1 MFSQIAV
8 LVVLILLNA
17 YFAASE
23 IAFIS
28 LNDAKIEKQAKEGN
42 KKAKQIYKMLKNPS
56 KFLATIQI
64 GITLA
69 GFLSSAFASDA
80 FADKLAP
87 MLNNLLPM
95 LGTDTWR
102 TISIILIT
110 ILLSFFTL
118 VFGELV
124 PKRLAMK
131 YYEKV
136 SFGTIGVIRGIS
148 FITAP
153 FVKLLTF
160 STNVISKIFGVKENE
175 EEIVTEEEIKMM
187 IDEGEEKGTIDQE
200 EKELLNNVFEFN
212 DTTASEIMTPRID
225 IFALKISQDLY
236 EVLDELDDY
245 KYSRIPVYEDTIDN
259 IKGIILIKDIL
270 KDLRDKKKINIKKLI
285 KEVHFVP
292 ESVPIDKLF
301 RQLQRNKMQM
311 AIVIDEYGGTAG
323 LVTMEDILE
332 ELVGNIFDEH
342 DEEELEYELIDENT
356 YMVNGNISIGDLEK
370 IIGIEI
376 SDGDYE
382 TLSGYLLGKLEELPP
397 EGEEKYNENDRLN
410 IKVLRNNKEKEC
422 YAVLKKDKN
431 GNLTIGIY
439 LAILNNVS
447 TKEEVTY
454 VFKNNE
460 SGSSR
465 GLMCALEIYNRI
477 TDFDI
482 TKGDIIAGTGSI
494 EADGTVG
501 DIDGVKYKI
510 KGAVKNK
517 AKVFIV
523 PSGNYDE
530 ALKLKEKNNYDI
542 ELIKADNLH
551 NVIENLKNR

>member
-42 KKAKQIYKMLKNPS
+42 KKAKQIYKMVKNPS

-95 LGTDTWR
+95 LGMDTWR

-225 IFALKISQDLY
+225 IFALEISQDLY

-397 EGEEKYNENDRLN
+397 EGEETIIEDGK
-410 IKVLRNNKEKEC
+410 
-422 YAVLKKDKN
+422 
-431 GNLTIGIY
+431 LT
-439 LAILNNVS
+439 
-447 TKEEVTY
+447 
-454 VFKNNE
+454 
-460 SGSSR
+460 
-465 GLMCALEIYNRI
+465 
-477 TDFDI
+477 
-482 TKGDIIAGTGSI
+482 
-494 EADGTVG
+494 
-501 DIDGVKYKI
+501 YKI
-510 KGAVKNK
+510 EEYEDKRIKRVKICKNK
-517 AKVFIV
+517 
-523 PSGNYDE
+523 
-530 ALKLKEKNNYDI
+530 
-542 ELIKADNLH
+542 
-551 NVIENLKNR
+551 